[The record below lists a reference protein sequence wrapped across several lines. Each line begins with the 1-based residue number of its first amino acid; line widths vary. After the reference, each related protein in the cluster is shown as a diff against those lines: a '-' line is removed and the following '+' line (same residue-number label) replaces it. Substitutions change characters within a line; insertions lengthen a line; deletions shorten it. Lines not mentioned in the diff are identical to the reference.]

1 LPRYFPALAL
11 ACGLTSAAAIAQ
23 PVNYRTE
30 LPRVE
35 DGQLQKALKASSNLF
50 LLQQTEQPP
59 SAAGL
64 VRRAAQ
70 DRDRMLAAL
79 RSFGFYAGDVR
90 VTIAGLPLG
99 TEDLIQRVEEMAVG
113 EPVEVAIAADPGPL
127 FTLGRFEVLDAVT
140 GQPQLRAEIDF
151 STLGINPGDPARA
164 DAVIRAQNEVLD
176 QMRRQGYP
184 FAAVPN
190 RRVIVDHAMRQME
203 VTLFAEPGP
212 FTLFGEIAV
221 EGLENMDVDFVRDRI
236 DAGPESPYSPEAV
249 RGMRDSLAELDV
261 FTGIRVDTA
270 DELDSDGRLPV
281 TVHVT
286 ERPRRVVGFG
296 ADFNTSEG
304 FGVRVYWGHR
314 NLFGRAES
322 LRLEAEVG
330 RIGKN
335 ELGDIDYSIDVLYQ
349 APDFLTRNQT
359 LNAEISAG
367 REAPD
372 AYRREAIEALV
383 GIDRRLSETLQ
394 VSAGIKAEISE
405 VDDLG
410 TPDPL
415 YFVSVPLGFRLDSTD
430 DPLDPL
436 RGHRVALELTPYF
449 VDRTLLRSSLAASTY
464 FDARNDGDLV
474 FAVRARVGSIVGE
487 ELLDVPSDKRFF
499 SGGGG
504 SIRGYAFQAIGPR
517 TLEDNPLGGRSLLEL
532 GLEARVR
539 ITDEIGLVP
548 FVEGGQ
554 VFEDSLPSLN
564 ESLQFGAGLGLRYFT
579 GIGPLRFD
587 LAFPINKRK
596 GDDDFQIYVSIG
608 QAF

>member
-1 LPRYFPALAL
+1 LARYFLSLAL
-11 ACGLTSAAAIAQ
+11 ACALTSGAAIAQ
-23 PVNYRTE
+23 PVAYRTE

-35 DGQLQKALKASSNLF
+35 DVRLQKALEASSNLS
-50 LLQQTEQPP
+50 LLQHRGRPP

-64 VRRAAQ
+64 VRRASQ
-70 DRDRMLAAL
+70 DRDRMLTAL
-79 RSFGFYAGDVR
+79 RSFGFYAGHVR
-90 VTIAGLPLG
+90 VTIAGLALD
-99 TEDLIQRVEEMAVG
+99 TEDLIQRVEAMAVG
-113 EPVEVAIAADPGPL
+113 EPVEVAIVVDPGPL
-127 FTLGRFEVLDAVT
+127 FTIGRFEVLDAVT
-140 GQPQLRAEIDF
+140 GQPQLRAEIDG
-151 STLGINPGDPARA
+151 STLGINPGNPARA
-164 DAVIRAQNEVLD
+164 DAVIRAQNKVVE

-184 FAAVPN
+184 FAAVPD
-190 RRVIVDHAMRQME
+190 RRVIVDHATRHMD
-203 VTLFAEPGP
+203 VTLLAEPGP
-212 FTLFGEIAV
+212 YALFGEIAI
-221 EGLENMDVDFVRDRI
+221 EGLEDMDVDFVRDRV

-249 RGMRDSLAELDV
+249 RGMHDSLAELDV
-261 FTGIRVDTA
+261 FTDIMVDTA
-270 DELDSDGRLPV
+270 DKLDSDGRLPV
-281 TVHVT
+281 TVNVT

-304 FGVRVYWGHR
+304 FGARIYWGHR

-335 ELGDIDYSIDVLYQ
+335 ELADIDYGIDLLYR
-349 APDFLTRNQT
+349 APDFLTRDQT
-359 LNAEISAG
+359 LSAELSAG

-372 AYRREAIEALV
+372 AFRREAIEALV
-383 GIDRRLSETLQ
+383 GIDRRLSDTLQ

-405 VDDLG
+405 VDDLD
-410 TPDPL
+410 TPDPS
-415 YFVSVPLGFRLDSTD
+415 YFVSVPLGLRLDTTD

-436 RGHRVALELTPYF
+436 RGFRVALELTSYF

-464 FDARNDGDLV
+464 FDASNDGDLV
-474 FAVRARVGSIVGE
+474 LALRARVGSIAGE

-499 SGGGG
+499 AGGGG

-517 TLEDNPLGGRSLLEL
+517 TLEDDPLGGRSLLEL

-539 ITDEIGLVP
+539 ITEEIGLVP

-587 LAFPINKRK
+587 LAFPFNKRK